1 MFLNDYSGCYMK
13 NGLGQGARMEV
24 GRKVW
29 TWHHGTESLATLT
42 RVVSVRGEDE
52 SPRGRVYERMAGK
65 ELQPRDR
72 ISWHSVLRLRS

>member
-24 GRKVW
+24 RTKVW
-29 TWHHGTESLATLT
+29 TWHPGTESVATLT
-42 RVVSVRGEDE
+42 SVVSVRGEDE
-52 SPRGRVYERMAGK
+52 SPRGRVHERIAGK

-72 ISWHSVLRLRS
+72 IAWRSVLRLGS